1 MSYPR
6 HKMASQLARWLGPW
20 ASRAST
26 PTDVMRETEVLDPI
40 DGRGGTVRAHRYE
53 PRDGPVTG
61 TYLVV
66 QGLHYLGPD
75 DPRLDRFCR
84 VLASAG
90 FCVVAPFIR
99 DYLELRV
106 APGAADDVAAA
117 CDYAVRLSAQRGLP
131 RPALFS
137 ISFGSTPAIEVA
149 ASERHRDSIGALVM
163 FGGFF
168 DFHATIRFA
177 VTTRAFD
184 GALSIDLPHDP
195 LNGPAVFVN
204 LVEHLADGSA
214 RELLRSAWLE
224 MARRTWGRPELRPL
238 SRRLPIAEQIASTL
252 PSDQQRLFTIGCG
265 LAPGGAAL
273 LELGLARA
281 GDRFAFTDPA
291 PRLARITAP
300 VVISHGRDD
309 DVVPYLEAGKLRD
322 ALPGHHPH
330 RLHITGMYG
339 HTGSALPSPAAFFG
353 EAGTMLSTLYSIV
366 DAPHEA
372 ISA

>member
-1 MSYPR
+1 
-6 HKMASQLARWLGPW
+6 MASQLARWLGPW
-20 ASRAST
+20 ADRDAT
-26 PTDVMRETEVLDPI
+26 PGDVMRQTEVLDPS
-40 DGRGGTVRAHRYE
+40 DGDGGTVRAHRYE
-53 PRDGPVTG
+53 PRDGAVTG

-66 QGLHYLGPD
+66 HGLHYLGPD

-90 FCVVAPFIR
+90 FCVVAPFVR
-99 DYLELRV
+99 DFLELRV
-106 APGAADDVAAA
+106 APRAADDVAAA
-117 CDYAVRLSAQRGLP
+117 TDYAVRLSAQRGLP

-149 ASERHRDSIGALVM
+149 ASERHRDAIGALVL

-177 VTTRAFD
+177 VTTRAFA
-184 GALSIDLPHDP
+184 GALSIDVPHDP
-195 LNGPAVFVN
+195 LNAPAVFIN
-204 LVEHLADGSA
+204 LIEHLENGPA
-214 RELLRSAWLE
+214 RDELRAAWLE
-224 MARRTWGRPELRPL
+224 MVRRTWGRLELRPRA
-238 SRRLPIAEQIASTL
+238 RRLPIAEQIAATL
-252 PSDQQRLFTIGCG
+252 APERRPLFLIGCG

-281 GDRFAFTDPA
+281 GDYFAFTDPA
-291 PRLARITAP
+291 SRLARVTAP

-322 ALPGHHPH
+322 ALPGDHPH

-339 HTGSALPSPAAFFG
+339 HTHSALPSPAAFFD
-353 EAGTMLSTLYSIV
+353 EAGTLLSTLYSLV

-372 ISA
+372 IGA